1 VTLVILF
8 VVNRGYTYSGRV
20 GQLTFINSNEHVTNP
35 PEEGLHAVMSFAE
48 VDTKTLELLN
58 SMTIKVIFNK

>member
-20 GQLTFINSNEHVTNP
+20 GQLTFISSNEHVTNQ
-35 PEEGLHAVMSFAE
+35 PEEGLRAVMSFAE

-58 SMTIKVIFNK
+58 SMTVKVIFNK